1 LTRPLVIW
9 GASGHARVLAEFV
22 GGLGYEIVALFDN
35 DAARESPLDG
45 VPVLHGREGLEQWR
59 AEQGGDA
66 AGLVAV
72 GGARGADRLELQALL
87 AASGC
92 ELVAVV
98 HPTAWVA
105 ADAQIGPGS
114 QVLARACV
122 GAGSSLG
129 AGCIVNTAASV
140 DHECSLGDGV
150 HVAPGATLT
159 GCIAV
164 GDRAFVGAGAV
175 VLPRLRIGEDAVVG
189 AGAVVTRDVP
199 SGATVVGNPAR
210 APG

>member
-22 GGLGYEIVALFDN
+22 GGLGLEIVALFDN
-35 DAARESPLDG
+35 DAARGSPLAA
-45 VPVLHGREGLEQWR
+45 VPVLHGREGLERWR
-59 AEQGGDA
+59 AEHGGDA

-87 AASGC
+87 AANGC
-92 ELVAVV
+92 EPIAVV

-105 ADAQIGPGS
+105 ADAHVGPGS

-199 SGATVVGNPAR
+199 AGATVVGNPAR

>member
-1 LTRPLVIW
+1 MIW

-35 DAARESPLDG
+35 DTGRDSPLAG
-45 VPVLHGREGLEQWR
+45 VPVLHGREGLHRWR
-59 AEQGGDA
+59 AQHGGDA

-92 ELVAVV
+92 EPVAVV

-105 ADAQIGPGS
+105 ADARIGPGS
-114 QVLARACV
+114 QVLAKACV
-122 GAGSSLG
+122 GASSSLG
-129 AGCIVNTAASV
+129 AGCLINTAASV
-140 DHECSLGDGV
+140 DHECSLGNGV

-175 VLPRLRIGEDAVVG
+175 VISRLRIGEDAVVG

-199 SGATVVGNPAR
+199 AGATVLGNPAR
-210 APG
+210 PRN

>member
-1 LTRPLVIW
+1 VTRPLVIW
-9 GASGHARVLAEFV
+9 GASGHAKVLAEFV

-35 DAARESPLDG
+35 DAGRDSPLAG
-45 VPVLHGREGLEQWR
+45 VPVLHGREGLNRWR
-59 AEQGGDA
+59 AEHGGDA

-92 ELVAVV
+92 KPVAVV

-105 ADAQIGPGS
+105 ADARIGAGS
-114 QVLARACV
+114 QVLAQAFV
-122 GAGSSLG
+122 GAGSSVG
-129 AGCIVNTAASV
+129 EACIVNTAASV

-159 GCIAV
+159 GCITV
-164 GDRAFVGAGAV
+164 GDHAFVGAAAV
-175 VLPRLRIGEDAVVG
+175 VLPRLRIGADAVVG

-199 SGATVVGNPAR
+199 AGATVVGNPAR
-210 APG
+210 PRQ